1 MMKIFRSYVIISI
14 IHRIITLFNKTD
26 RKMSMEQ
33 TIYSS
38 LKVNNEIELC
48 EVSDMH
54 CKQLIER
61 ELLKNRISYF
71 VKWHKASLLRRKPE
85 TCVFCVNS
93 NDKELAEHSIR
104 ALGKSVESKVEFLMN
119 KISNDLF

>member
-1 MMKIFRSYVIISI
+1 
-14 IHRIITLFNKTD
+14 
-26 RKMSMEQ
+26 MEQ

-48 EVSDMH
+48 EVSDLD

-71 VKWHKASLLRRKPE
+71 VKWQKASLFRRKPE
-85 TCVFCVNS
+85 TCIFCVND
-93 NDKELAEHSIR
+93 NDKELAEASIR
-104 ALGKSVESKVEFLMN
+104 ALGKDVEKKIEFLMSKTN
-119 KISNDLF
+119 HNFF